1 MSKKYQNGFFVFG
14 LVVLVIMVTQ
24 LDFREVWSGL
34 QRAGYWFFAV
44 VTL

>member
-34 QRAGYWFFAV
+34 Q
-44 VTL
+44 